1 MQDLQKNT
9 RQTTKITQIFEGN
22 LSPVSE
28 WARGPNQTA
37 TWISVT
43 EGLTE
48 QFAYLNV
55 KMKLILSFGARQS
68 ETEVHQHKHD

>member
-1 MQDLQKNT
+1 
-9 RQTTKITQIFEGN
+9 
-22 LSPVSE
+22 VSE